1 MGVQNLWQILAPVK
15 STESIDV
22 LKGRTVAVDLA
33 IWLVESQV
41 TGIKMMQ
48 GRVIKPHL
56 RNLFFRVSN
65 FLRLG
70 VKLVFVIDGTP
81 PELKWEE
88 IARRNEARVGG
99 GWRGKDRRRGRGG
112 GVKKASRTHFTSWL
126 KECQELLE
134 LMGVPCIQSKGEA
147 EAMCAALNSAGMVDG
162 CMTED
167 GDAFLYGAQVVYRN
181 LNMSTGE
188 VDCYSMDDIRKDL
201 NLDRRRLIALAILLG
216 CDYLPK
222 GVPGVGKEVA
232 MRFMNSL
239 PSCADPLN
247 LFQSW
252 RGGRDSDSQT
262 SEERSVK
269 KKCLRVE
276 GFPNDDVIKE
286 FLQNK
291 EKPSTCHMEW
301 KRPLLLH
308 LMQFNLVKMEW
319 PVVYTQE
326 KVVPLV
332 TLYDLTHL
340 TSDPKGRL
348 HPASIVKLRVRQGV
362 QCVEV
367 KWHKPE
373 EHKENDE
380 DPDSFYTTVEE
391 RERFASA
398 HPTMMQDF
406 VVAMETKKVKGRGK
420 KKRNPSLSSQQ
431 EGLMADEAS
440 QHASET
446 NVPVIF
452 DPQLAPKVNPEP
464 PQIPSYPGIKQD
476 GRETTS
482 VFDDDDEMMKRL
494 ISLSLYDGGTRA
506 EEGNERRGKEEQR
519 CQKDDAMQKRTHR
532 RKKETQNRAKKISR
546 KKESSK
552 GKDNAEDCSSVQLT
566 QEGIPSMKS
575 TCQVDA
581 RFANGLGTEETVKT
595 IPDILK
601 VVEDIDKEGNERR
614 KELEE
619 EQSFIEVLPLSQRL
633 GSQSLQGFIPNSR
646 RNRKID
652 SGSALKNAKQCAS
665 LSSTDDESEEGIDET
680 LHFPEE
686 TPETDGSRLVH
697 FTKTKNRD
705 LRLYSSKA
713 CAESPQPS
721 IVAAGKYEGCSS
733 EGSID
738 QRQIG
743 VREALNIIPPN
754 GFKDKLKPTPAC
766 REDITINDRHTQPHS
781 PNLTDEVIDL
791 TGDSPLSDQRT
802 SSVYSSEGVESTSH
816 RLPSGRFFGI
826 KHSSSDEID
835 FDEDSSHS
843 LEDFTTCQEKP
854 EPETISSVAFGH
866 EQSRC
871 RIGHNQFMKLDNSLA
886 KFMNELSLV
895 SKSATG
901 FASFLEGDD
910 SVFVIE
916 DAECCLEDGQEIT
929 KIDERNG
936 DKMKG
941 LNNSYQC
948 SARRQ
953 SSKGHANPP
962 VLEGSDVVCDE
973 EVTVKVLQSES
984 TKTGEVGD
992 IPKDHEQDRTNNYQ
1006 DSSDESRLPIEFTLE
1021 NGETR
1026 KVGEKIVH
1034 AEIENIAVSK
1044 QPQGKMKEKSCTGR
1058 IRKTRKR
1065 KAMTRNSLLIEND
1078 LLKILQTMSPVTGQS
1093 SLPGQ
1098 QETVL
1103 PLEYAHAAEDLSLC
1117 SSNIDFKQGCSGLS
1131 AITLSSRFPT
1141 SASSSSHHVESQH
1154 ETIDSC
1160 TTPSSSASFMSGSI
1174 STITPTL
1181 PRTIATANSKCST
1194 LSISG
1199 EPQPTITN
1207 SSQEPHVAS
1216 PSTKSSHLLR
1226 EQLLSML
1233 SQLTPGDSPLMGTK
1247 VIQKSQDLLPSCV
1260 GSQKSS
1266 GVGSQKVV
1274 KDDPAHATRDTLM
1287 TSTQHNHFQQ
1297 ISTTRTNRKCECDS
1311 VNSNVCGEE
1320 TKSSPKLC
1328 KGDKCKPKPTQ
1339 GSYSRV
1345 GESVSHNVCKPRT
1358 ELKPRSHSQPSVGPD
1373 VTTKRSRSKPR
1384 SCSQPVRSRTKSRS
1398 KKSLRGSQ
1406 KRESMLAME
1415 SNLGKILEGLSS
1427 PL

>member
-22 LKGRTVAVDLA
+22 LKGRMVAVDLA

-99 GWRGKDRRRGRGG
+99 GSRGGWRGKNRRRGG
-112 GVKKASRTHFTSWL
+112 GVKKASRSHFTSWL

-167 GDAFLYGAQVVYRN
+167 GDVFLYGAQVVYRN
-181 LNMSTGE
+181 LNMATGE
-188 VDCYSMDDIRKDL
+188 VDCYSMDDIRRDL

-239 PSCADPLN
+239 PSSADPLN

-252 RGGRDSDSQT
+252 KGGCDSDSQT

-286 FLQNK
+286 FFQNK

-319 PVVYTQE
+319 PIGYTQE
-326 KVVPLV
+326 KAVPLV

-367 KWHKPE
+367 KWHKP
-373 EHKENDE
+373 
-380 DPDSFYTTVEE
+380 
-391 RERFASA
+391 
-398 HPTMMQDF
+398 
-406 VVAMETKKVKGRGK
+406 GRGK
-420 KKRNPSLSSQQ
+420 KKQNSSSSSQQ
-431 EGLMADEAS
+431 EGLIVDEAS
-440 QHASET
+440 QHAYET
-446 NVPVIF
+446 NVPVTF
-452 DPQLAPKVNPEP
+452 DLQLPPKVNPEP
-464 PQIPSYPGIKQD
+464 PQIPSYPGNKQD
-476 GRETTS
+476 GRELTS
-482 VFDDDDEMMKRL
+482 VYDDDEMMKRL
-494 ISLSLYDGGTRA
+494 ISLSLHDGGTRA
-506 EEGNERRGKEEQR
+506 EEGNERRGRGEQR
-519 CQKDDAMQKRTHR
+519 CRKDDTMQKRTHR
-532 RKKETQNRAKKISR
+532 RKKETQDQAKKISR

-552 GKDNAEDCSSVQLT
+552 GKDNTEDSSSVQLT

-581 RFANGLGTEETVKT
+581 HFANGLGTEETVKT

-601 VVEDIDKEGNERR
+601 VVEDIDKEGSERR
-614 KELEE
+614 NELEE

-633 GSQSLQGFIPNSR
+633 GCHSLQGFIPNSR
-646 RNRKID
+646 RNTKND

-665 LSSTDDESEEGIDET
+665 LSSTDDESEEGIYET
-680 LHFPEE
+680 LQFPEE
-686 TPETDGSRLVH
+686 TLETDRSRLVH

-705 LRLYSSKA
+705 LRMYSSIA
-713 CAESPQPS
+713 CTGSPQPS
-721 IVAAGKYEGCSS
+721 IAAAAEGKYEGCSS

-743 VREALNIIPPN
+743 VREALKIVTPN

-766 REDITINDRHTQPHS
+766 KEDTSVNDHHTQPHL
-781 PNLTDEVIDL
+781 PNLTTDEVIDL
-791 TGDSPLSDQRT
+791 TGDSPLNDQRT
-802 SSVYSSEGVESTSH
+802 SPVYSSEVVESTAH
-816 RLPSGRFFGI
+816 RLPSGRVFGI
-826 KHSSSDEID
+826 KHRSSDEID
-835 FDEDSSHS
+835 FDVDSSHS
-843 LEDFTTCQEKP
+843 LEYFTTCQGKP
-854 EPETISSVAFGH
+854 ELERISSVAFDH

-871 RIGHNQFMKLDNSLA
+871 TVGHNQSSFMKLDNSLA
-886 KFMNELSLV
+886 KFMNELSIV

-901 FASFLEGDD
+901 FESFLEGDD

-916 DAECCLEDGQEIT
+916 DAECCLEDGQEST
-929 KIDERNG
+929 NRDERNG
-936 DKMKG
+936 EKMKG

-953 SSKGHANPP
+953 SSKSHANPP
-962 VLEGSDVVCDE
+962 VREGSDVVCDE
-973 EVTVKVLQSES
+973 EVTVKVLQSKS
-984 TKTGEVGD
+984 TKTEEVGD
-992 IPKDHEQDRTNNYQ
+992 IPKDHEQDRTNNYL
-1006 DSSDESRLPIEFTLE
+1006 DSSDKSRLPIEFSLG
-1021 NGETR
+1021 NGEAR
-1026 KVGEKIVH
+1026 NVGGKIGH

-1044 QPQGKMKEKSCTGR
+1044 QPQGKMREKSCNGR
-1058 IRKTRKR
+1058 IRKTRKQ
-1065 KAMTRNSLLIEND
+1065 KAVTRNSLLIEND
-1078 LLKILQTMSPVTGQS
+1078 LLKILQTMSPVTGRS
-1093 SLPGQ
+1093 SFPGQ
-1098 QETVL
+1098 RETVL
-1103 PLEYAHAAEDLSLC
+1103 PLEPAQAAEDLSSC
-1117 SSNIDFKQGCSGLS
+1117 SSHIDSKQGCSGSS
-1131 AITLSSRFPT
+1131 AIALSCFPT
-1141 SASSSSHHVESQH
+1141 SSSSHHSELQH
-1154 ETIDSC
+1154 ETIGSC

-1207 SSQEPHVAS
+1207 SSQEPHIAS

-1260 GSQKSS
+1260 GSQKSF
-1266 GVGSQKVV
+1266 GVGTPKVV
-1274 KDDPAHATRDTLM
+1274 KDDPVHTTRDTLKM
-1287 TSTQHNHFQQ
+1287 STQHNHFQQ
-1297 ISTTRTNRKCECDS
+1297 ISTTRPNGKCECDS
-1311 VNSNVCGEE
+1311 VNSNVSGEE

-1328 KGDKCKPKPTQ
+1328 KGDKCKPKPTR
-1339 GSYSRV
+1339 GSHSLV

-1358 ELKPRSHSQPSVGPD
+1358 ELKPRSHSQPSTGPG
-1373 VTTKRSRSKPR
+1373 VTTRRSRSKPR
-1384 SCSQPVRSRTKSRS
+1384 SCSQRVRSGTKSRS

-1406 KRESMLAME
+1406 KRESMLVME